1 MTGHS
6 LIAPIPRKL
15 QQTEPDQ
22 TLIGTSTAI
31 APLEIALPQPKST
44 CFDLLPTYPTIQLEA
59 RDTMTVAENKVTMG
73 FEAEVK
79 QLLHL
84 MIHSLY
90 SNKEIFLRELIS
102 NASDAADKLRFNA
115 LSDDALYEGD
125 PNLKIRIEFDKAAR
139 TITLTDNGIGMT
151 RDEVR
156 DNIGTIARSGTRHFF
171 ESLTGDQAKDSQLI
185 GQFGVGFYS
194 SFIVADKVVLE
205 TRKAGTTHD
214 HGVRWES
221 AGEGDYTLESF
232 DKPEHGTRI
241 TLHLREGEDEFLDG
255 WKLRGIIRKF
265 SDHISLPIEM
275 LKEHYGEP
283 KEGEEPPAPEWETVN
298 SASALWAKNRDEI
311 TDEQYEEFYKHVSHD
326 FQAPLARVH
335 SRVEGTNE
343 YTLLLY
349 LPSKA
354 PFDLWDRESKHGVRL
369 YVRKVFITEEAD
381 KLMPRYLRFIRG
393 VIDSDSLPL
402 NVSREILQENALLE
416 KIRSGAVKKVLGLL
430 EDLVR
435 NEPEKYAEFW
445 KEFGQAFKE
454 GPIEDFKNKDR
465 IAKLLRFS
473 STHNATDEQNVSLDD
488 YIGRMKEGQDKIYYI
503 TAESYAAAK
512 SSPHLEIFRKKG
524 LEVLLMHERVDD
536 WLVGYLTEYEGK
548 SLQSIAKGD
557 LDLGTLEDEADK
569 QHKEEAAKELQPLID
584 RIKTVL
590 GDKVSEVKI
599 SVRLTDSPAC
609 LVSDNYGMSRTMER
623 IMKSAGQNIPASK
636 PVFELNPDH
645 PLVVKL
651 KAETDDTRFGD
662 LAHILYDQAVLGEGA
677 QLDDPAEFVRR
688 LNGLLQNVMG

>member
-1 MTGHS
+1 
-6 LIAPIPRKL
+6 
-15 QQTEPDQ
+15 
-22 TLIGTSTAI
+22 
-31 APLEIALPQPKST
+31 
-44 CFDLLPTYPTIQLEA
+44 
-59 RDTMTVAENKVTMG
+59 MTVAENKVTMG

-156 DNIGTIARSGTRHFF
+156 ENIGTIARSGTKQFF
-171 ESLTGDQAKDSQLI
+171 EALTGDQAKDSQLI

-221 AGEGDYTLESF
+221 AGEGDYTLESC
-232 DKPEHGTRI
+232 DLPQHGTRI

-283 KEGEEPPAPEWETVN
+283 KEGEETAGAGMGNRQQRFGPVGEKPRRD
-298 SASALWAKNRDEI
+298 SATSSMRSSTSTSPTTSSPLWRAF
-311 TDEQYEEFYKHVSHD
+311 TAVW
-326 FQAPLARVH
+326 
-335 SRVEGTNE
+335 
-343 YTLLLY
+343 
-349 LPSKA
+349 KA
-354 PFDLWDRESKHGVRL
+354 PMNTRCCFTCPPTRL
-369 YVRKVFITEEAD
+369 STCGIASPSMAFGFTSARCFITEEAD
-381 KLMPRYLRFIRG
+381 KLMPRYLRFVRG

-430 EDLVR
+430 EDLVK
-435 NEPEKYAEFW
+435 NEPEKYAAFW

-473 STHNATDEQNVSLDD
+473 STHNDTDEQNVSLDD

-512 SSPHLEIFRKKG
+512 NSPHLEIFRKKG

-557 LDLGTLEDEADK
+557 LDLGTLEDETDK
-569 QHKEEAAKELQPLID
+569 QHKEEATKELQPLID
-584 RIKTVL
+584 RIKNLL

-599 SVRLTDSPAC
+599 SARLTRLAGLSGQRQ
-609 LVSDNYGMSRTMER
+609 LRHESDDGAHHEVGRSGHPHLASRCSSSTR
-623 IMKSAGQNIPASK
+623 IT
-636 PVFELNPDH
+636 PV
-645 PLVVKL
+645 VIKL
-651 KAETDDTRFGD
+651 KAESDDARFGD
-662 LAHILYDQAVLGEGA
+662 LTHILYDQAVLGVRRPTRRSGGIR
-677 QLDDPAEFVRR
+677 RR
-688 LNGLLQNVMG
+688 LNGLLQNVMA

>member
-1 MTGHS
+1 
-6 LIAPIPRKL
+6 
-15 QQTEPDQ
+15 
-22 TLIGTSTAI
+22 
-31 APLEIALPQPKST
+31 
-44 CFDLLPTYPTIQLEA
+44 
-59 RDTMTVAENKVTMG
+59 MTVAENKVTMG

-139 TITLTDNGIGMT
+139 TITLNDNGIGMT

-205 TRKAGTTHD
+205 TRKAGTTAD

-221 AGEGDYTLESF
+221 AGEGDYTLENF
-232 DKPEHGTRI
+232 DKPDHGTRV

-275 LKEHYGEP
+275 KKEHYGEP
-283 KEGEEPPAPEWETVN
+283 KEGEEPPAEEWEIVN

-326 FQAPLARVH
+326 FQTPLARVH

-343 YTLLLY
+343 YTLLLF
-349 LPSKA
+349 LPSHA

-369 YVRKVFITEEAD
+369 YVRKVFITEDAD
-381 KLMPRYLRFIRG
+381 KLMPRYLRFVRG

-416 KIRSGAVKKVLGLL
+416 KIRSGAVKKVLSLL
-430 EDLVR
+430 EDLAG
-435 NEPEKYAEFW
+435 NDPEKYATFW

-454 GPIEDFKNKDR
+454 GPIEDFKNRER

-473 STHNATDEQNVSLDD
+473 STHNDNDEQNVSLDD

-503 TAESYAAAK
+503 TAESYSAAK

-524 LEVLLMHERVDD
+524 LEVLLLHERVDD

-557 LDLGTLEDEADK
+557 LDLGKLEDETDK
-569 QHKEEAAKELQPLID
+569 QHKDDAAKELQPLID

-599 SVRLTDSPAC
+599 SARLTDSPAC
-609 LVSDNYGMSRTMER
+609 LVSESYGMSRTMER
-623 IMKSAGQNIPASK
+623 IMKSAGQHIPASK
-636 PVFELNPDH
+636 PVFEINPDH
-645 PLVVKL
+645 ALVVKL
-651 KAETDDTRFGD
+651 KTEADETRFGD
-662 LAHILYDQAVLGEGA
+662 LTHILYDQAVLSEGA
-677 QLDDPAEFVRR
+677 QLDDPAAFVRR
-688 LNGLLQNVMG
+688 LNGLLQTVIN

>member
-1 MTGHS
+1 
-6 LIAPIPRKL
+6 
-15 QQTEPDQ
+15 
-22 TLIGTSTAI
+22 
-31 APLEIALPQPKST
+31 
-44 CFDLLPTYPTIQLEA
+44 
-59 RDTMTVAENKVTMG
+59 MTVADDKVTMG

-125 PNLKIRIEFDKAAR
+125 ANLKISIEFDKDAR
-139 TITLTDNGIGMT
+139 TITLTDNGIGMS

-156 DNIGTIARSGTRHFF
+156 ENIGTIARSGTKQFF

-194 SFIVADKVVLE
+194 SFIVADKVVVE
-205 TRKAGTTHD
+205 TRKAGTTKD

-221 AGEGDYTLESF
+221 AGEGDYTLENI
-232 DKPEHGTRI
+232 DKPLHGTSI
-241 TLHLREGEDEFLDG
+241 TLHLREGEDDFLNG
-255 WKLRGIIRKF
+255 WKLRSIIRKF

-275 LKEHYGEP
+275 KKEHYGEP
-283 KEGEEPPAPEWETVN
+283 EEGEEAPKEEWEVVN
-298 SASALWAKNRDEI
+298 SASALWSKSREEI
-311 TDEQYEEFYKHVSHD
+311 TDEQHEEFYKHVSHD
-326 FQAPLARVH
+326 FEAPLARVH

-349 LPSKA
+349 VPQRA
-354 PFDLWDRESKHGVRL
+354 PFDLWERDSKHGVRL

-430 EDLVR
+430 EDLAK
-435 NEPEKYAEFW
+435 NEPEKYTTFW

-454 GPIEDFKNKDR
+454 GPIEDNKNRDR

-473 STHNATDEQNVSLDD
+473 STDNTTDEQNVSLDD
-488 YIGRMKEGQDKIYYI
+488 YISRMKEGQDKIYYI

-512 SSPHLEIFRKKG
+512 NSPHLEIFRKKG

-536 WLVGYLTEYEGK
+536 WLVSYLTEYEGK
-548 SLQSIAKGD
+548 ALQSIAKGD
-557 LDLGTLEDEADK
+557 LDLGTLEDETDK
-569 QHKEEAAKELQPLID
+569 QHKEDATKELQPLID
-584 RIKTVL
+584 RIKNVL

-599 SVRLTDSPAC
+599 SARLTDSPAC
-609 LVSDNYGMSRTMER
+609 LVSDNFGMSRTMER
-623 IMKSAGQNIPASK
+623 IMKSAGQAMPTSK
-636 PVFELNPDH
+636 PVFEINPDH
-645 PLVVKL
+645 ALVIKL
-651 KAETDDTRFGD
+651 KDEADEHRFSD
-662 LAHILYDQAVLGEGA
+662 LANILYDQSVLSEGA
-677 QLDDPAEFVRR
+677 QLDDPAAFVKR
-688 LNGLLQNVMG
+688 LNELLQTVMG

>member
-1 MTGHS
+1 
-6 LIAPIPRKL
+6 
-15 QQTEPDQ
+15 
-22 TLIGTSTAI
+22 
-31 APLEIALPQPKST
+31 
-44 CFDLLPTYPTIQLEA
+44 
-59 RDTMTVAENKVTMG
+59 MTVAENKVTMG

-139 TITLTDNGIGMT
+139 TITLNDNGIGMT

-205 TRKAGTTHD
+205 TRKAGTTAD

-221 AGEGDYTLESF
+221 AGEGDYTLENF
-232 DKPEHGTRI
+232 DKPDHGTRV

-275 LKEHYGEP
+275 KKEHYGEP
-283 KEGEEPPAPEWETVN
+283 KEGEEPPAEEWEIAN

-326 FQAPLARVH
+326 FQTPLARVH

-343 YTLLLY
+343 YTLLLF
-349 LPSKA
+349 LPSHA

-369 YVRKVFITEEAD
+369 YVRKVFITEDAD
-381 KLMPRYLRFIRG
+381 KLMPRFLRFVRG

-416 KIRSGAVKKVLGLL
+416 KIRSGAVKKVLSLL
-430 EDLVR
+430 EDLAG
-435 NEPEKYAEFW
+435 NDPEKYATFW

-454 GPIEDFKNKDR
+454 GPIEDFKNRER

-473 STHNATDEQNVSLDD
+473 STHNDNDEQNVSLDD

-503 TAESYAAAK
+503 TAESYAAAN

-524 LEVLLMHERVDD
+524 LEVLLLHERVDD

-557 LDLGTLEDEADK
+557 LDLGKLEDETDK
-569 QHKEEAAKELQPLID
+569 QHKDDAAKELQPLID

-599 SVRLTDSPAC
+599 SARLTDSPAC
-609 LVSDNYGMSRTMER
+609 LVSESYGMSRTMER
-623 IMKSAGQNIPASK
+623 IMKSAGQHIPASK
-636 PVFELNPDH
+636 PVFEINPDH
-645 PLVVKL
+645 ALVVKL
-651 KAETDDTRFGD
+651 KTEADETRFGD
-662 LAHILYDQAVLGEGA
+662 LTHILYDQAVLSEGA
-677 QLDDPAEFVRR
+677 QLDDPAAFVRR
-688 LNGLLQNVMG
+688 LNGLLQTVIN